1 MFKSNLLEL
10 SFCSRSVMMSN
21 EGGEWGREGEGGRGE
36 REGETI
42 NFPTL
47 ILLIAFPLSPA
58 NALCVFAQPMIN

>member
-10 SFCSRSVMMSN
+10 SFCSPSVMMSN
-21 EGGEWGREGEGGRGE
+21 EGGRGGREEGEG
-36 REGETI
+36 EGETI

-58 NALCVFAQPMIN
+58 NSLCVFVQPMIN

>member
-1 MFKSNLLEL
+1 
-10 SFCSRSVMMSN
+10 MMSN